1 MSEFYLVK
9 IVVEIS
15 KKFKGLEDDFLMAK
29 FLHMQLVKVIHCQIE
44 KALSI
49 ITNEDHVDGMVKAG
63 LLKMRMMMMMMMMI
77 GCEAGK
83 WGEGLVWE
91 ERQQ

>member
-1 MSEFYLVK
+1 MSGSNLVK

-49 ITNEDHVDGMVKAG
+49 RTNIKIMLVKAG
-63 LLKMRMMMMMMMMI
+63 LLKMKMMMMMI

-91 ERQQ
+91 EGQQ

>member
-1 MSEFYLVK
+1 
-9 IVVEIS
+9 
-15 KKFKGLEDDFLMAK
+15 MAK

-63 LLKMRMMMMMMMMI
+63 LLKMRMMMMMMI

-83 WGEGLVWE
+83 WEERLVWE
-91 ERQQ
+91 EGQQ

>member
-1 MSEFYLVK
+1 MSGFNLVK

-15 KKFKGLEDDFLMAK
+15 KKFKGLEDDFLVAK
-29 FLHMQLVKVIHCQIE
+29 FLHMQLVKVIHCQVE
-44 KALSI
+44 KALAI
-49 ITNEDHVDGMVKAG
+49 RTNMKIMLVKAG
-63 LLKMRMMMMMMMMI
+63 LLKMRMMMI

-91 ERQQ
+91 EGQQ